1 MATVEDLLVSG
12 ARTLPR
18 REGIPDPRRE
28 SSWLLAHAWGVDELW
43 LRLRP
48 ADQVPDEV
56 VVRFRGWLE
65 RRAAGEPAH
74 HLTGSCTFWSRDF
87 TVSPQV
93 LIPRPETELVV
104 ETALELPLSASARVL
119 DIGTGT
125 GCLAITLAVERPGW
139 RLVAVDRSLAA
150 LDVAR
155 RNRDHHRAEV
165 TLICGDLMGAL
176 GGGFDLVVANLPYL
190 PSDRLVELPREV
202 DHDPRQALDGG
213 VDGLLLIRSTIAD
226 LPRLLTPCG
235 GAVLEL
241 GEEQVESVA
250 AAARLSGLAVAR
262 RVCDV
267 GGCARV
273 IVLQRR

>member
-1 MATVEDLLVSG
+1 MATVEDLLASG

-18 REGIPDPRRE
+18 RAGIPDPRRE

-48 ADQVPDEV
+48 AKQVPVEV
-56 VVRFRGWLE
+56 EVRFRQWLA

-74 HLTGSCTFWSRDF
+74 HLTGGCTFWNREF
-87 TVSPQV
+87 TVTPRV

-104 ETALELPLSASARVL
+104 QTALELPLSARARVL
-119 DIGTGT
+119 DIGTGS
-125 GCLAITLAVERPGW
+125 GCLAITLAAERPGW
-139 RLVAVDRSLAA
+139 RVVAVDRSPAA
-150 LDVAR
+150 LEVAR
-155 RNRDHHRAEV
+155 CNRDRYRAEV
-165 TLICGDLMGAL
+165 SLICGDLMGAL

-190 PSDRLVELPREV
+190 PSDRLAELPSEV
-202 DHDPRQALDGG
+202 DRDPRQALDGG
-213 VDGLLLIRSTIAD
+213 VDGLLLIRRTIAD

-250 AAARLSGLAVAR
+250 DAARCSGLAVAR
-262 RVCDV
+262 RVRDIA
-267 GGCARV
+267 GCERV